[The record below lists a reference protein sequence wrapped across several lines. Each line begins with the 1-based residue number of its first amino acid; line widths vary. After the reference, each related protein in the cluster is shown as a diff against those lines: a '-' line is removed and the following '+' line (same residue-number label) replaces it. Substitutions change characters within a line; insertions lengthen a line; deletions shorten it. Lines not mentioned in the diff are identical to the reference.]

1 MGCPLHFYDDDR
13 PRSPPFI
20 SYPFRT
26 AHHLLFSAKV
36 DARMGCVYA
45 RFTKDPDRS
54 RVHFYYLKNFVRQKS
69 RILATGCRTDRTPS
83 SNLSLR
89 IRSYLIVKR
98 KKPRN
103 FLLLLL
109 ALFFSFFV
117 DAVSPSPTRNY
128 QVNITLITSFYG
140 GRSGLALLSAASCN
154 AYWRHIELALL
165 LAGRTIFMVLLTP
178 SFASLITHAR
188 I

>member
-98 KKPRN
+98 KKPQN

-109 ALFFSFFV
+109 ALFFSFLWMPFPLRRRGIIK
-117 DAVSPSPTRNY
+117 S
-128 QVNITLITSFYG
+128 I
-140 GRSGLALLSAASCN
+140 
-154 AYWRHIELALL
+154 
-165 LAGRTIFMVLLTP
+165 
-178 SFASLITHAR
+178 
-188 I
+188 

>member
-98 KKPRN
+98 KNPEI
-103 FLLLLL
+103 
-109 ALFFSFFV
+109 SFFYYWLYFFLFCGCRFPFA
-117 DAVSPSPTRNY
+117 DEELSSQYNSDYEFLRLAIGSSS
-128 QVNITLITSFYG
+128 II
-140 GRSGLALLSAASCN
+140 GRLL
-154 AYWRHIELALL
+154 
-165 LAGRTIFMVLLTP
+165 
-178 SFASLITHAR
+178 
-188 I
+188 